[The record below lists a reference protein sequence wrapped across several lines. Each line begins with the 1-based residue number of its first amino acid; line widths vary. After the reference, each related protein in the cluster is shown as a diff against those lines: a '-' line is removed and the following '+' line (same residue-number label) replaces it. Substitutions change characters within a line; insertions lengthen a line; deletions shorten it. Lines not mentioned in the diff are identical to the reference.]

1 MFPLLGFSLLG
12 SFSLLGLFSLFWGFP
27 LLELFDLFDGIPT
40 GRTEVRPDDDD
51 DDGRV
56 DGATEGPA
64 SVPRTEASLL
74 PAETSLTRTEGSLLH
89 PLVSHGI

>member
-1 MFPLLGFSLLG
+1 MA
-12 SFSLLGLFSLFWGFP
+12 
-27 LLELFDLFDGIPT
+27 
-40 GRTEVRPDDDD
+40 RPKQMHKGKSDDD

-74 PAETSLTRTEGSLLH
+74 PAETTLTRTEGSLLH
-89 PLVSHGI
+89 PLVSYGIQPFPFCFALYPTPLDGCAAFHPGGKHC